1 MVVQRGNGDVALLS
15 TVAICERSNETDFYP
30 LSPSALLIYGS
41 AKCVVLCMNIGC
53 VLLRVLPTAYP
64 LWNDYRL

>member
-1 MVVQRGNGDVALLS
+1 MWLCFRLLRF
-15 TVAICERSNETDFYP
+15 VNECNETDFYP
-30 LSPSALLIYGS
+30 LSLPPSILEVFYGS

>member
-1 MVVQRGNGDVALLS
+1 MWLCFRLLRF
-15 TVAICERSNETDFYP
+15 VNECNETDFYP
-30 LSPSALLIYGS
+30 PLLPLRLFYGS

>member
-1 MVVQRGNGDVALLS
+1 MCFLLRF
-15 TVAICERSNETDFYP
+15 VNECNETDFYP
-30 LSPSALLIYGS
+30 LSPSSSLLEVFYGS

>member
-1 MVVQRGNGDVALLS
+1 MCFLLRF
-15 TVAICERSNETDFYP
+15 VNECNETDFYP
-30 LSPSALLIYGS
+30 LPPSLLEVFYGS